1 MSMSETTL
9 HSREAS
15 ELRKKAVSQ
24 AYFWVPWM
32 VIAGLFALKFT
43 L

>member
-1 MSMSETTL
+1 MTDTTL
-9 HSREAS
+9 PSREAS

-24 AYFWVPWM
+24 AYFWVPWL
-32 VIAGLFALKFT
+32 VIAGLVALKLT